1 MKKPAIAKQ
10 KSKRTGQRYRLDP
23 NLDNYV
29 ERIIKSN
36 LDVVVLTTLSET
48 PMCGYDLIKD
58 IFLKYNVFLSQGTI
72 YPLLYT
78 LKEKGIL
85 QAEFGKGDMRSKV
98 YYITPEGEEIIK
110 NVVNEFSNAVDY
122 VMDQVRGGYN
132 V

>member
-1 MKKPAIAKQ
+1 MKESAEAKQ
-10 KSKRTGQRYRLDP
+10 KSSRTGRRDRLDP

-29 ERIIKSN
+29 DRIIKSN
-36 LDVVVLTTLSET
+36 LDVVVLTTLAET

-98 YYITPEGEEIIK
+98 YYITPKGEEIVK
-110 NVVNEFSNAVDY
+110 DVLNEFTKAIDY
-122 VMDQVRGGYN
+122 VMDQVRGEYN